1 MSKGKILLL
10 LVILSTILIYM
21 LSLIFINTGN
31 LLINIAIAFLIVS
44 IYIVLLN
51 FIFEKIIR

>member
-51 FIFEKIIR
+51 FIFEKIIK